1 MLSTSGCK
9 KQNIESEYVGE
20 TGKNAYTKSKQH
32 MGGLKRKIEDSAF
45 YKHWRNCHETP
56 GNEDPVQL
64 KNYEFKVDNSF
75 QDPISRQ
82 RNEMFRILNSGHPT
96 KFKF

>member
-1 MLSTSGCK
+1 
-9 KQNIESEYVGE
+9 
-20 TGKNAYTKSKQH
+20 
-32 MGGLKRKIEDSAF
+32 MGGLKRKIEDNAF

-82 RNEMFRILNSGHPT
+82 RNKMFRISNFQGTLLNSKSEWNTLPIIRRIAQN
-96 KFKF
+96 